1 MDGGILVIG
10 EFVGVEGVVGV
21 DFWGEGGIWVVF
33 FKLIFVRCCVWIYFR
48 ILLKN
53 KNLNKLKFSFKYFKV
68 LKLLL
73 FYWNIKGSNFLG

>member
-21 DFWGEGGIWVVF
+21 DFWGEEGIWVVF
-33 FKLIFVRCCVWIYFR
+33 FRLIFVRCCVWIYFR

-53 KNLNKLKFSFKYFKV
+53 LNKFKFSFKYFKV
-68 LKLLL
+68 LKLFL
-73 FYWNIKGSNFLG
+73 FYWNIKDVIF